1 MYKLFIGHS
10 KREQEYKIRFSFA
23 GFSFFIECKK
33 KLIGKLKTCA
43 CTDCEN
49 KNKLKISTFYNTEV

>member
-23 GFSFFIECKK
+23 GFSFFVFSK
-33 KLIGKLKTCA
+33 KLIGKLKTCP